1 MKRLIGIFAIALLCS
16 WHTARAA
23 VVMDFTFT
31 NDFNED
37 LVNGQVRFRL
47 TFDSILDGNPD
58 GNLGSYSA
66 KVTLL
71 SGGSSIDSQQP
82 VTVEVANDIGGID
95 TFSMSSA
102 NFTSILDVDGVLTNT
117 AAFKLT
123 SVNQSMFASDAL
135 PLTSDF
141 VSKVEFSDVTLGLGD
156 QTKTFPTPQPELTIT
171 TINTPVPEP
180 SAYVLL
186 IAGLAGM
193 LGAVRMRRAPLFK
206 P

>member
-1 MKRLIGIFAIALLCS
+1 MKRLIGICAIALLCS

-31 NDFNED
+31 EDFGGDGTPGE
-37 LVNGQVRFRL
+37 VTFRL
-47 TFDSILDGNPD
+47 SFDSIVDADPN

-82 VTVEVANDIGGID
+82 VNVQVANDIAGVD

-102 NFTSILDVDGVLTNT
+102 NFTSTLDVDGVQTSTAGFTLT
-117 AAFKLT
+117 A
-123 SVNQSMFASDAL
+123 VNQSMFASDAL

-141 VSKVEFSDVTLGLGD
+141 VSKVDFSDVTVGVGD
-156 QTKTFPTPQPELTIT
+156 QAGSIPTPPPELTIT
-171 TINTPVPEP
+171 VINTQVPEP

-193 LGAVRMRRAPLFK
+193 LAAVHLK
-206 P
+206 STKS

>member
-1 MKRLIGIFAIALLCS
+1 MKRLIGIFAIVLLCS
-16 WHTARAA
+16 WHTAGAA
-23 VVMDFTFT
+23 VVMDFRFT
-31 NDFNED
+31 NDFD
-37 LVNGQVRFRL
+37 GDQVNGHVTFRL
-47 TFDSILDGNPD
+47 SFDSIVDENPD

-66 KVTLL
+66 RVTLL
-71 SGGSSIDSQQP
+71 SGGSSIDAQQR
-82 VTVEVANDIGGID
+82 VAVEVANDIGGID

-102 NFTSILDVDGVLTNT
+102 NFTSILDVDGVPTNT

-141 VSKVEFSDVTLGLGD
+141 VSKVEFSDVTVGVGD
-156 QTKTFPTPQPELTIT
+156 GAGTFPTPPPELKIT

-193 LGAVRMRRAPLFK
+193 LGAVRMKSAK
-206 P
+206 S